1 MAINIDLC
9 LKEGSKM
16 TLGAMSEWNLSLEAL
31 HWILAFEHGG
41 MTIFSVQN
49 TRALI
54 PCVLAH
60 CAMGWP
66 SYVKDIMSGAVQ
78 TVPILNVLQKL
89 WPSITDCDN

>member
-1 MAINIDLC
+1 
-9 LKEGSKM
+9 M
-16 TLGAMSEWNLSLEAL
+16 TLGVMSEWNLSLGAL
-31 HWILAFEHGG
+31 HWILAFERGG
-41 MTIFSVQN
+41 MTILPVQN

-54 PCVLAH
+54 PRVLVH